1 MIGREMNLAV
11 VGLGYWGPNL
21 VRAAVELEDT
31 HVHTL
36 CDTDAD
42 RLAQQGRR
50 YSSAR
55 LTNDYDEVLAD
66 DEIDAILLATPIV
79 THHNLALRA
88 LAAGKH
94 VFVEKPL
101 ANSTAECAEL
111 IEAADDRGLILM
123 PGHTFLYSPPV
134 VKIKE
139 MLDSDELGELFFLT
153 STRVNL
159 GIHQSDSS
167 VIRDLAPHDFSI
179 LHYWLGQPAFVR
191 AIARDSI
198 VPGTMDVAFIDLG
211 YDSGTLVRIELS
223 WLAPTKLRRTVLA
236 GRRKMVVYDDTS
248 NEPVRVFDRGVDV
261 IEPQSYGEHRLAYRV
276 GDVLS
281 PRLDVDEPL
290 RVELAD
296 FVDSIREGRQPRSS
310 ARVGLDVVRM
320 VEAAETS
327 LHYNGAPVALD
338 ASLDERR
345 RSPDRRRSHS
355 GMPLLRGASADAAEA
370 ASMLPSIPVQ

>member
-1 MIGREMNLAV
+1 MIGQGLQLAV

-21 VRAAVELEDT
+21 VRAAADLED
-31 HVHTL
+31 VDIHTL
-36 CDTDAD
+36 CDTDAQ
-42 RLAQQGRR
+42 RLAQQARR
-50 YSSAR
+50 YPAAKMTQDFSQ
-55 LTNDYDEVLAD
+55 VLAD
-66 DEIDAILLATPIV
+66 DEVDAILLATPISS
-79 THHNLALRA
+79 HHGLARQCLE
-88 LAAGKH
+88 AGKH

-101 ANSTAECAEL
+101 AETADQCREL
-111 IEAADDRGLILM
+111 MEVADERGLVLM

-139 MLDSDELGELFFLT
+139 LLDADDLGDLFFVT

-179 LHYWLGQPAFVR
+179 LHYWLGAPSFVR

-211 YDSGTLVRIELS
+211 YSNGTLVRIELS

-236 GRRKMVVYDDTS
+236 GRKKMVVYDDMS
-248 NEPVRVFDRGVDV
+248 GEPVRVFDRGVDV
-261 IEPQSYGEHRLAYRV
+261 IEPQSYGEHQLAYRV

-281 PRLDVDEPL
+281 PRVDVDEPL
-290 RVELAD
+290 RVELDD
-296 FVDSIREGRQPRSS
+296 FITAIRQGTVPRSS
-310 ARVGLDVVRM
+310 STVGLDVVRM

-327 LHYNGAPVALD
+327 LLYNGAPVALD
-338 ASLDERR
+338 TPKDDRR
-345 RSPDRRRSHS
+345 RSPDRRRSTS
-355 GMPLLRGASADAAEA
+355 GMPLLRGASAEAMAEA
-370 ASMLPSIPVQ
+370 GVPLSQ

>member
-1 MIGREMNLAV
+1 MMFDRELTLAV

-21 VRAAVELEDT
+21 VRASIEIEDAQ
-31 HVHTL
+31 VHTL
-36 CDTDAD
+36 CDTLPE
-42 RLAQQGRR
+42 RLAQMARR
-50 YSSAR
+50 YPMAKV
-55 LTNDYDEVLAD
+55 TTDYDVVLAD
-66 DEIDAILLATPIV
+66 PEIDAVLLATPIAR
-79 THHNLALRA
+79 HHPMALAALR
-88 LAAGKH
+88 AGKH

-101 ANSTAECAEL
+101 ATTAAECEEL
-111 IEAADDRGLILM
+111 IEEAAAQDLVLM

-134 VKIKE
+134 VKIKS
-139 MLDSDELGELFFLT
+139 MLDAGELGELFFLT

-179 LHYWLGQPAFVR
+179 LHYWLGPPLFVR

-223 WLAPTKLRRTVLA
+223 WLAPAKLRRTVLA

-248 NEPVRVFDRGVDV
+248 AEPVRVFDRGVDI
-261 IEPQSYGEHRLAYRV
+261 IEPQSYGEHQLAYRV

-281 PRLDVDEPL
+281 PRVDVHEPL
-290 RVELAD
+290 RVELTD
-296 FVDSIREGRQPRSS
+296 FVDCIRQGTEPRSS
-310 ARVGLDVVRM
+310 GRTGLDVVRM

-327 LHYNGAPVALD
+327 LHYNGAPV
-338 ASLDERR
+338 SLDTTPDDRR
-345 RSPDRRRSHS
+345 RSPDRRRGYA
-355 GMPLLRGASADAAEA
+355 GMPLLRGADPRLLLGPER
-370 ASMLPSIPVQ
+370 

>member
-1 MIGREMNLAV
+1 MIARELNLAV

-21 VRAAVELEDT
+21 VRAAMELEDT
-31 HVHTL
+31 NVHTL
-36 CDTDAD
+36 CDTSAD

-50 YSSAR
+50 YPSVKLTSSFE
-55 LTNDYDEVLAD
+55 DVLAD
-66 DEIDAILLATPIV
+66 DEIDAVLLATPIA
-79 THHNLALRA
+79 THYRMAMACLQ
-88 LAAGKH
+88 AGKH

-101 ANSTAECAEL
+101 ASSGAECQEMIALADEREL
-111 IEAADDRGLILM
+111 VLM

-134 VKIKE
+134 VKIKS
-139 MLDSDELGELFFLT
+139 MVDSGELGELFFVT

-179 LHYWLGQPAFVR
+179 LHYWLGQPVFVR

-198 VPGTMDVAFIDLG
+198 VAGTMDVAFIDLG
-211 YDSGTLVRIELS
+211 YENGTLVRIELS

-236 GRRKMVVYDDTS
+236 GRRKMVVYDDMS
-248 NEPVRVFDRGVDV
+248 AEPVRVFDRGVDV
-261 IEPQSYGEHRLAYRV
+261 IEPQSYGEHQLAYRV

-296 FVDSIREGRQPRSS
+296 FVGSIREGREPRSS
-310 ARVGLDVVRM
+310 AKVGLDVVRM

-338 ASLDERR
+338 SQDDDRR
-345 RSPDRRRSHS
+345 RSPDRRRSRS
-355 GMPLLRGASADAAEA
+355 GMPLLRGAAADADPNA
-370 ASMLPSIPVQ
+370 AVIYET

>member
-1 MIGREMNLAV
+1 MQLAV

-21 VRAAVELEDT
+21 VRAAAELEDT
-31 HVHTL
+31 EIHTL
-36 CDTDAD
+36 CDSDAE
-42 RLAQQGRR
+42 RLAQQARR
-50 YSSAR
+50 YPQAR
-55 LTNDYDEVLAD
+55 MTQDFDSVLAD
-66 DEIDAILLATPIV
+66 DEVDAILLATPIA
-79 THHNLALRA
+79 THYELARGA
-88 LAAGKH
+88 LEAGKH

-101 ANSTAECAEL
+101 AETADECREL
-111 IEAADDRGLILM
+111 IELASEHGRVLM

-139 MLDSDELGELFFLT
+139 ILDAGDLGDLFFVT

-179 LHYWLGQPAFVR
+179 LHYWLGAPSFVR

-211 YDSGTLVRIELS
+211 YQNGTLVRIELS

-236 GRRKMVVYDDTS
+236 GRKKMVVYDDMS
-248 NEPVRVFDRGVDV
+248 GEPVRVFDRGVDV
-261 IEPQSYGEHRLAYRV
+261 IEPQSYGEHQLAYRV

-281 PRLDVDEPL
+281 PRVDVDEPL
-290 RVELAD
+290 RVELTD
-296 FVDSIREGRQPRSS
+296 FVTSIREGTEPRSS
-310 ARVGLDVVRM
+310 MNVGLDVVRM

-327 LHYNGAPVALD
+327 LLYNGAPVALD
-338 ASLDERR
+338 TPKDDRR

-355 GMPLLRGASADAAEA
+355 GMPLLRGASVEAMAEA
-370 ASMLPSIPVQ
+370 GVPLPQ

>member
-1 MIGREMNLAV
+1 VIGRELNLAV

-31 HVHTL
+31 TVHTL
-36 CDTDAD
+36 CDTDAE
-42 RLAQQGRR
+42 RLAHQARR
-50 YSSAR
+50 YNSAKVTTD
-55 LTNDYDEVLAD
+55 LDDVLAD
-66 DEIDAILLATPIV
+66 DEVDAVLLATPIA
-79 THHNLALRA
+79 THYEMALRVLQA
-88 LAAGKH
+88 DKH

-101 ANSTAECAEL
+101 ANSTEECEQL
-111 IEAADDRGLILM
+111 IDEAHSRGLVLM

-179 LHYWLGQPAFVR
+179 LHYWLGQPNFVR

-261 IEPQSYGEHRLAYRV
+261 IEPQSYGEHHLAYRV

-296 FVDSIREGRQPRSS
+296 FLGSIREDRQPRSS
-310 ARVGLDVVRM
+310 AAVGLDVVRM
-320 VEAAETS
+320 VEAAELS
-327 LHYNGAPVALD
+327 LHYNGAPVALGHPTD
-338 ASLDERR
+338 DRR

-355 GMPLLRGASADAAEA
+355 GMPLLRGASAEA
-370 ASMLPSIPVQ
+370 AATLPE

>member
-1 MIGREMNLAV
+1 MIGREIKLAV

-21 VRAAVELEDT
+21 VRAASELEDT
-31 HVHTL
+31 VVHTL
-36 CDTDAD
+36 CDSDAD
-42 RLAQQGRR
+42 RLAQQARR
-50 YSSAR
+50 YPHAE
-55 LTNDYDEVLAD
+55 LTQDLDAVLANP
-66 DEIDAILLATPIV
+66 EIDAVLLATPISS
-79 THHNLALRA
+79 HHKLAKKVLEA
-88 LAAGKH
+88 DKH

-101 ANSTAECAEL
+101 AVTAEECRDL
-111 IEAADDRGLILM
+111 IATADDRGLVLM

-134 VKIKE
+134 VKIRE
-139 MLDSDELGELFFLT
+139 MLAADELGELFFVT

-179 LHYWLGQPAFVR
+179 LHYWLGAPSFVR

-211 YDSGTLVRIELS
+211 YSNGTLVRIELS

-236 GRRKMVVYDDTS
+236 GRRKMVVYDDMS
-248 NEPVRVFDRGVDV
+248 GEPLRVFDRGVDV
-261 IEPQSYGEHRLAYRV
+261 IEPQSFGEHQLAYRV

-290 RVELAD
+290 RVEIAD
-296 FVDSIREGRQPRSS
+296 FVGAIREDREPRSS
-310 ARVGLDVVRM
+310 AQVGLDVVRM
-320 VEAAETS
+320 VEAAEMS

-338 ASLDERR
+338 TPNDDRR
-345 RSPDRRRSHS
+345 RSPDRRRSQS
-355 GMPLLRGASADAAEA
+355 GMPLPLLRGASAEAVASLAE
-370 ASMLPSIPVQ
+370 QYEQ

>member
-1 MIGREMNLAV
+1 MIGHEMQIAV

-21 VRAAVELEDT
+21 VRAASELEDT
-31 HVHTL
+31 AVAML
-36 CDTDAD
+36 CDQNAE
-42 RLAQQGRR
+42 RLAQLGRR
-50 YSSAR
+50 FPAAR
-55 LTNDYDEVLAD
+55 LTQSFDEVLENE
-66 DEIDAILLATPIV
+66 EIDAVILATPIP
-79 THHNLALRA
+79 THYPMAKRCLE
-88 LAAGKH
+88 AGKH

-101 ANSTAECAEL
+101 AETAAQCGEL
-111 IEAADDRGLILM
+111 MEIAADRGLLLM

-134 VKIKE
+134 VKIGE
-139 MLDSDELGELFFLT
+139 ILRAGDLGELFFVT

-179 LHYWLGQPAFVR
+179 LHYWLGAPQFVR

-211 YDSGTLVRIELS
+211 YENGTLVRIELS

-236 GRRKMVVYDDTS
+236 GRKKMVVYDDMAA
-248 NEPVRVFDRGVDV
+248 EPVRVFDRGVDV
-261 IEPQSYGEHRLAYRV
+261 IEPQSYGEHQLAYRV

-281 PRLDVDEPL
+281 PRIDVDEPL

-296 FVDSIREGRQPRSS
+296 FVRCMREGGTPRSS
-310 ARVGLDVVRM
+310 AQVGFDVVRM

-327 LHYNGAPVALD
+327 LLYNGAPVPLD
-338 ASLDERR
+338 QSQDDRR
-345 RSPDRRRSHS
+345 RSPDRRRTPK
-355 GMPLLRGASADAAEA
+355 GMPLLRGASESAMADAGLSVER
-370 ASMLPSIPVQ
+370 

>member
-1 MIGREMNLAV
+1 MLGREINLAV

-21 VRAAVELEDT
+21 VRASVEVEDT
-31 HVHTL
+31 NVHTL
-36 CDTDAD
+36 CDQSED
-42 RLAQQGRR
+42 RLSQMGRR
-50 YSSAR
+50 YSSAK
-55 LTNDYDEVLAD
+55 LTTSYDAVLAD
-66 DEIDAILLATPIV
+66 DEVDAVLLATPIAR
-79 THHNLALRA
+79 HHEMA
-88 LAAGKH
+88 LAALEAGKH

-101 ANSTAECAEL
+101 ATTARECEDLIDAAAERQL
-111 IEAADDRGLILM
+111 VLM

-134 VKIKE
+134 VKIKS
-139 MLDSDELGELFFLT
+139 MLDSGELGELFFLT

-179 LHYWLGQPAFVR
+179 LHYWLGAPAFVR

-211 YDSGTLVRIELS
+211 YDNGTLVRIELS

-236 GRRKMVVYDDTS
+236 GRRKMVVYDDMS
-248 NEPVRVFDRGVDV
+248 AEPVRVFDRGVDV
-261 IEPQSYGEHRLAYRV
+261 IEPQSYGEHQLAYRV

-290 RVELAD
+290 RVEISD
-296 FVDSIREGRQPRSS
+296 FVDCIRHGKEPRSS
-310 ARVGLDVVRM
+310 GMVGLDVVRM

-327 LHYNGAPVALD
+327 LHFNGAPVALD
-338 ASLDERR
+338 TTTDDRR
-345 RSPDRRRSHS
+345 RSPDRRRSRS
-355 GMPLLRGASADAAEA
+355 GMPLLRGADPSAVGLTD
-370 ASMLPSIPVQ
+370 S

>member
-1 MIGREMNLAV
+1 MIGQGMQLAV

-21 VRAAVELEDT
+21 VRAAAELEDT
-31 HVHTL
+31 EIHTL
-36 CDTDAD
+36 CDSDAE
-42 RLAQQGRR
+42 RLAQQARR
-50 YSSAR
+50 YPQAR
-55 LTNDYDEVLAD
+55 MTQDFDSVLAD
-66 DEIDAILLATPIV
+66 DEVDAILLATPIS
-79 THHNLALRA
+79 THYA
-88 LAAGKH
+88 LARRCLEAGKH

-101 ANSTAECAEL
+101 AETADQCREL
-111 IEAADDRGLILM
+111 IALASEHRRVLM

-139 MLDSDELGELFFLT
+139 ILDAGDLGDLFFVT

-179 LHYWLGQPAFVR
+179 LHYWLGAPSFVR

-211 YDSGTLVRIELS
+211 YQNGTLVRIELS

-236 GRRKMVVYDDTS
+236 GRKKMVVYDDMS
-248 NEPVRVFDRGVDV
+248 GEPVRVFDRGVDV
-261 IEPQSYGEHRLAYRV
+261 IEPQSFGEHQLAYRV

-281 PRLDVDEPL
+281 PRVDVDEPL
-290 RVELAD
+290 RVELSD
-296 FVDSIREGRQPRSS
+296 FVTSIRRGTVPRSS
-310 ARVGLDVVRM
+310 MEVGLDVVRM

-327 LHYNGAPVALD
+327 LLYNGAPVALD
-338 ASLDERR
+338 TPQDDRR

-355 GMPLLRGASADAAEA
+355 GMPLLRGASVEAMAEA
-370 ASMLPSIPVQ
+370 GVPLPQ

>member
-1 MIGREMNLAV
+1 MIGQELQLAV

-21 VRAAVELEDT
+21 VRAATELEDT
-31 HVHTL
+31 AIHTL

-42 RLAQQGRR
+42 RLAQQARR
-50 YSSAR
+50 YPQAR
-55 LTNDYDEVLAD
+55 LTQDFEDIVAN
-66 DEIDAILLATPIV
+66 DEIDAVLLATPIS
-79 THHNLALRA
+79 THHELAMRCLE
-88 LAAGKH
+88 AGKH

-101 ANSTAECAEL
+101 AVTADECREL
-111 IEAADDRGLILM
+111 IDEATDRNLTLM

-134 VKIKE
+134 VKINEILKAG
-139 MLDSDELGELFFLT
+139 ELGDLFFVT

-179 LHYWLGQPAFVR
+179 LHYWLGAPAFVR

-198 VPGTMDVAFIDLG
+198 VPGTMDVAFVDLG
-211 YDSGTLVRIELS
+211 YANGTLVRIELS

-236 GRRKMVVYDDTS
+236 GAKKMVVYDDMAA
-248 NEPVRVFDRGVDV
+248 EPVRVFDRGVDV
-261 IEPQSYGEHRLAYRV
+261 IEPQSFGEHQLAYRV

-281 PRLDVDEPL
+281 PRIDVDEPL

-296 FVDSIREGRQPRSS
+296 FAGSIREGREPRSS
-310 ARVGLDVVRM
+310 ATIGLDVVRM

-327 LHYNGAPVALD
+327 LLYNGAPV
-338 ASLDERR
+338 SLDTPLDDRR
-345 RSPDRRRSHS
+345 RSPDRRRSTS
-355 GMPLLRGASADAAEA
+355 GMPLLRGASREAMADAGVP
-370 ASMLPSIPVQ
+370 LPVE